1 MSSTCNAI
9 SRQLTMSDLIPRL
22 TRENLHPDLQ
32 AYLRP
37 RIERLGYLGEFFQC
51 AGHQPEALLS
61 FLQYT
66 DHLKHALPNNLTEI
80 VSLTV
85 AQLMNN
91 SYERVQHERLS
102 LKLGFGE
109 NWLREVLT
117 LKGDRTGNMSEREVL
132 VQRLTMAAI
141 NHRGNDITAELEP
154 VIRSIGPAMSIAVL
168 MLVGRYLSHAIIVNA
183 LNLAPPVPSPLAVET
198 SS

>member
-1 MSSTCNAI
+1 
-9 SRQLTMSDLIPRL
+9 MSDLIPRL
-22 TRENLHPDLQ
+22 TREKLHPDLQ

-61 FLQYT
+61 FLEYT

-91 SYERVQHERLS
+91 GYERVQHERLS
-102 LKLGFGE
+102 LTLGLGE
-109 NWLREVLT
+109 SWLREVLS
-117 LKGDRTGNMSEREVL
+117 LRGDGTGRMSEKEVL
-132 VQRLTMAAI
+132 VQRLVLAAI
-141 NHRGNDITAELEP
+141 NRRGHDITAELEP
-154 VIRSIGPAMSIAVL
+154 VVRSTGPAMSIAVL
-168 MLVGRYLSHAIIVNA
+168 MLVGRYLSHAIIANA
-183 LNLAPPVPSPLAVET
+183 LNLAPPVPSPLAMET
-198 SS
+198 ST

>member
-1 MSSTCNAI
+1 
-9 SRQLTMSDLIPRL
+9 MSDLIPRL

-32 AYLRP
+32 TYLRP
-37 RIERLGYLGEFFQC
+37 RVERLGYLGEFFQC

-91 SYERVQHERLS
+91 GYERLQHERLS
-102 LKLGFGE
+102 LKLGLGE
-109 NWLREVLT
+109 KWLREVLT
-117 LKGDRTGNMSEREVL
+117 LKSDGKGRMSDQEVL
-132 VQRLTMAAI
+132 VQRLAMAAI
-141 NHRGNDITAELEP
+141 NRRGHDITAELEP
-154 VIRSIGPAMSIAVL
+154 VVRSIGPAMSIAVL
-168 MLVGRYLSHAIIVNA
+168 MLVGRYLSHAIIANA
-183 LNLAPPVPSPLAVET
+183 LNLAPPVPSPLALET
-198 SS
+198 NG

>member
-1 MSSTCNAI
+1 
-9 SRQLTMSDLIPRL
+9 MSDLIPRL
-22 TRENLHPDLQ
+22 TREKLHPDLQ

-61 FLQYT
+61 FLEYT

-85 AQLMNN
+85 AQIVNN
-91 SYERVQHERLS
+91 SYERVQHEQLS
-102 LKLGFGE
+102 LKMGFGE

-117 LKGDRTGNMSEREVL
+117 LIGDGQGHMSEQEVL
-132 VQRLTMAAI
+132 VQRLAMAAI
-141 NHRGNDITAELEP
+141 NRRGHDITPELEP
-154 VIRSIGPAMSIAVL
+154 VVRSIGPAMSIAVL
-168 MLVGRYLSHAIIVNA
+168 MLVGRYLSHAIIANA
-183 LNLAPPVPSPLAVET
+183 LNLAPPVRSPLTVET
-198 SS
+198 NG

>member
-1 MSSTCNAI
+1 
-9 SRQLTMSDLIPRL
+9 MSDLIPRL
-22 TRENLHPDLQ
+22 PRENLHPDLQ

-37 RIERLGYLGEFFQC
+37 RIDRLGYLGEFFQC

-61 FLQYT
+61 FLEYT

-102 LKLGFGE
+102 LKLGFE
-109 NWLREVLT
+109 EEWLREVLT
-117 LKGDRTGNMSEREVL
+117 LKGDGKGRMSELEVL
-132 VQRLTMAAI
+132 VQRLSMVAI
-141 NHRGNDITAELEP
+141 TRKGHHITAELEP
-154 VIRSIGPAMSIAVL
+154 VIRSIGPPMSIAIL
-168 MLVGRYLSHAIIVNA
+168 MLVGRYLSHAIISNA

-198 SS
+198 NG

>member
-1 MSSTCNAI
+1 
-9 SRQLTMSDLIPRL
+9 MSDLIPRL

-32 AYLRP
+32 TYLRP
-37 RIERLGYLGEFFQC
+37 RVERLGYLGEFFQC

-91 SYERVQHERLS
+91 AYERVQHERLS

-109 NWLREVLT
+109 KWLREVLT
-117 LKGDRTGNMSEREVL
+117 LKSDGKGRMSDQEVL
-132 VQRLTMAAI
+132 VQRLAMAAI
-141 NHRGNDITAELEP
+141 NRKGHHITTELEP
-154 VIRSIGPAMSIAVL
+154 VVRSIGPAMSIAVL
-168 MLVGRYLSHAIIVNA
+168 MLVGRYLSHAIIANA
-183 LNLAPPVPSPLAVET
+183 LNLAPPVPSPLALE
-198 SS
+198 SST

>member
-1 MSSTCNAI
+1 
-9 SRQLTMSDLIPRL
+9 MSDLIPRL
-22 TRENLHPDLQ
+22 RREKLHPDLQ

-61 FLQYT
+61 FLEYT
-66 DHLKHALPNNLTEI
+66 DHLKHALPNNLTEV

-85 AQLMNN
+85 AQIMNN

-102 LKLGFGE
+102 LKMGFGE
-109 NWLREVLT
+109 GWLREVLT
-117 LKGDRTGNMSEREVL
+117 LKGDGQGRMSEQEVL

-141 NHRGNDITAELEP
+141 HRRGHDVTAELEP
-154 VIRSIGPAMSIAVL
+154 VVRSIGPAMSIAVL
-168 MLVGRYLSHAIIVNA
+168 MLVGRYLSHAIIANA

-198 SS
+198 NG

>member
-1 MSSTCNAI
+1 MN
-9 SRQLTMSDLIPRL
+9 DLIPRL
-22 TRENLHPDLQ
+22 TREKLHPDLQ

-61 FLQYT
+61 FLEYT

-85 AQLMNN
+85 AQIMNN

-102 LKLGFGE
+102 LKMGFGE

-117 LKGDRTGNMSEREVL
+117 LKGDDHGHMSEQEVL
-132 VQRLTMAAI
+132 VQRLAMATI
-141 NHRGNDITAELEP
+141 NRRGHDVTAELEP
-154 VIRSIGPAMSIAVL
+154 VVRSIGPAMSIAVL
-168 MLVGRYLSHAIIVNA
+168 MLVGRYLSHAIIANA
-183 LNLAPPVPSPLAVET
+183 LDLAPPVPSPLAMET
-198 SS
+198 NG